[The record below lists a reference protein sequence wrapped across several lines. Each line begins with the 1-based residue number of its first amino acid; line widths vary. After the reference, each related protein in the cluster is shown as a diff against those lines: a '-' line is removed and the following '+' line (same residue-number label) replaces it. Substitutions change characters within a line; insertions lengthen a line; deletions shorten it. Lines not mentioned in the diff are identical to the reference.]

1 MKEDKWYHDIQAEE
15 LINLR
20 DCKGVWIYR
29 DRDENGDYPACY
41 GLEFAYYAKSGKSYL
56 HYDSSK
62 LLQSAFKH
70 YTVLLGC
77 TELDV
82 SAEPV
87 TL

>member
-1 MKEDKWYHDIQAEE
+1 MNDDRWYHDIEASE

-20 DCKGVWIYR
+20 DCKGMWIYR
-29 DRDENGDYPACY
+29 ERDESKEYNAAYI
-41 GLEFAYYAKSGKSYL
+41 LEFNYYGKSKHAYL

-62 LLQSAFKH
+62 LLHSAFKH